1 MKLTNQEIKQII
13 QEEIKNI
20 IFEQEDTNVIVD
32 KAQKAASQEAA
43 NIIQKIKNTAAESE
57 GTVSL
62 DMLINIIVQELEKL
76 KK

>member
-1 MKLTNQEIKQII
+1 MKLTNEEIKQII